1 MNDRLNIKKYC
12 EINNNENMSLYSKVS
27 WSVDVEYYSLSEIDR
42 EKVELI
48 YKNIVN
54 RIEKRREELMQEV

>member
-12 EINNNENMSLYSKVS
+12 EINNNENMGLYSKVS
-27 WSVDVEYYSLSEIDR
+27 WSIDVEYYSLAEIDR
-42 EKVELI
+42 EKVESI